1 MESKKYAVKDK
12 NLSGTKQNFLTE
24 KVYIC
29 RKQYSRNEAYF
40 FVGYMGARK
49 TPGGKVLSRQ
59 LELSFI
65 DLDHYI
71 EGRYHKTVGQLFAEK
86 GEDAFRDIERRM
98 LREVAAFE
106 DVLVSTGGG
115 APCFFDNME
124 FMNGAGQTVYL
135 KVSVEELAKRLELCK
150 STRPILEGRSGD
162 ELRAFIAESL
172 EKREP
177 FYSKASIVFDAEE
190 MMTDQDVYKISQ
202 ELATRL

>member
-1 MESKKYAVKDK
+1 MKRI
-12 NLSGTKQNFLTE
+12 FL
-24 KVYIC
+24 I
-29 RKQYSRNEAYF
+29 
-40 FVGYMGARK
+40 GYMGAGK
-49 TPGGKVLSRQ
+49 TTVGKVLSRQ

-135 KVSVEELAKRLELCK
+135 
-150 STRPILEGRSGD
+150 
-162 ELRAFIAESL
+162 
-172 EKREP
+172 EP

>member
-1 MESKKYAVKDK
+1 MKRI
-12 NLSGTKQNFLTE
+12 FL
-24 KVYIC
+24 I
-29 RKQYSRNEAYF
+29 
-40 FVGYMGARK
+40 GYMGAGK
-49 TPGGKVLSRQ
+49 TTVGKVLSRQ

-98 LREVAAFE
+98 LRE
-106 DVLVSTGGG
+106 
-115 APCFFDNME
+115 
-124 FMNGAGQTVYL
+124 
-135 KVSVEELAKRLELCK
+135 VSVEELAKRLELCK